1 MTESDIQDV
10 NRMRS
15 MEQDVPEHTLDF
27 HRMWKNTAQI
37 KLNQITYKKITG
49 SDLAPEVRTPNL
61 FFIHSISFSIFRKTP
76 HMNLGL
82 HVTKKGALSA
92 VSPVN
97 LPDSMQKEP
106 PP

>member
-10 NRMRS
+10 NSMRS

-61 FFIHSISFSIFRKTP
+61 FLSIQYHFPFLEK
-76 HMNLGL
+76 L
-82 HVTKKGALSA
+82 HI
-92 VSPVN
+92 
-97 LPDSMQKEP
+97 
-106 PP
+106 

>member
-37 KLNQITYKKITG
+37 KLNQITYKKM
-49 SDLAPEVRTPNL
+49 SDLILYSDMFL
-61 FFIHSISFSIFRKTP
+61 FVPT
-76 HMNLGL
+76 
-82 HVTKKGALSA
+82 
-92 VSPVN
+92 
-97 LPDSMQKEP
+97 
-106 PP
+106 